1 MSNQKMTISK
11 EEILSKI
18 KDNDPIISRILSTK
32 TCKYEDYINNI
43 YDKSFS
49 EKDQSNIKSDFE
61 HD

>member
-1 MSNQKMTISK
+1 MSSQKMIISK

-43 YDKSFS
+43 YNKSFS
-49 EKDQSNIKSDFE
+49 EKNHSNIKSDSD

>member
-1 MSNQKMTISK
+1 MSSQKMTISK

-43 YDKSFS
+43 YDKFFS